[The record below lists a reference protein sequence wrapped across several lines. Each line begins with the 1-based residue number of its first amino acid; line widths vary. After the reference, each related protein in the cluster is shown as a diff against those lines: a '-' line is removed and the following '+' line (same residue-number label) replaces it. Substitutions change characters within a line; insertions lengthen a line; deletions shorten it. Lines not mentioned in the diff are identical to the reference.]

1 MGDPKRNGNDKLDPA
16 PVEIPA
22 TVEEV
27 GEPDATEGKPDF
39 GWREIIRQA
48 FEKARQSQQPANS
61 QSELRKDKTK
71 AMLVLGGSAVLMLL
85 LFLGIFSSPQRAKKA
100 EAGRRQGA
108 PDLGRRTTPGQEN
121 SQAGS
126 ATPLLN
132 AQVGGDQGLNK
143 SDVTPE
149 DIDRTARAGHAHN
162 LAAAP
167 PPGPTPKNNPGQ
179 YALGRVDSDFALAET
194 PGYGLGP
201 AYQHPQTPP
210 PRTES
215 IEADLRK
222 PSLVF
227 VRAAETT
234 VAGGNSA
241 RPAALEQS
249 EFVTA
254 LPTGTRLVARLES
267 AVSTAVKEPVVAVV
281 EYNYERDGEIVVP
294 AGAKAI
300 GQLRQGNRSGYVDI
314 RFDKFEMP
322 DGTTQKIDGVAM
334 GLDFQPLKGAVSGK
348 DTGTKFLVRTFT
360 GLGTVAS
367 YLVGNG
373 GSSGFYGPVSE
384 SALLRERVANN
395 IGIAGDQQMSELAF
409 NQNIVVTVPG
419 NARFYIVLETGG
431 TSGDTG
437 SRQSAA
443 PASAAPKE
451 ATAPSLDELRQLM
464 QLRQELSALYQQGS
478 APLTGNQTPQ

>member
-1 MGDPKRNGNDKLDPA
+1 
-16 PVEIPA
+16 
-22 TVEEV
+22 
-27 GEPDATEGKPDF
+27 
-39 GWREIIRQA
+39 
-48 FEKARQSQQPANS
+48 
-61 QSELRKDKTK
+61 
-71 AMLVLGGSAVLMLL
+71 
-85 LFLGIFSSPQRAKKA
+85 
-100 EAGRRQGA
+100 
-108 PDLGRRTTPGQEN
+108 
-121 SQAGS
+121 
-126 ATPLLN
+126 
-132 AQVGGDQGLNK
+132 
-143 SDVTPE
+143 
-149 DIDRTARAGHAHN
+149 
-162 LAAAP
+162 
-167 PPGPTPKNNPGQ
+167 
-179 YALGRVDSDFALAET
+179 
-194 PGYGLGP
+194 
-201 AYQHPQTPP
+201 
-210 PRTES
+210 
-215 IEADLRK
+215 
-222 PSLVF
+222 
-227 VRAAETT
+227 
-234 VAGGNSA
+234 
-241 RPAALEQS
+241 
-249 EFVTA
+249 
-254 LPTGTRLVARLES
+254 
-267 AVSTAVKEPVVAVV
+267 VSTAVKEPVVAVV

-373 GSSGFYGPVSE
+373 GSSGLYGPVSE
-384 SALLRERVANN
+384 SVLLRERVANN

-431 TSGDTG
+431 TDGDAG

-443 PASAAPKE
+443 PATAAPKE

-478 APLTGNQTPQ
+478 APLAGSQTPQ

>member
-1 MGDPKRNGNDKLDPA
+1 MGDPKRDGNSKLDPA
-16 PVEIPA
+16 PVEMPA
-22 TVEEV
+22 KVEEV
-27 GEPDATEGKPDF
+27 GEPDATRGKPDF

-48 FEKARQSQQPANS
+48 FLKARQSQQPTSS

-85 LFLGIFSSPQRAKKA
+85 FFLGIFSSPQRPKNL
-100 EAGRRQGA
+100 EAGRRPGA
-108 PDLGRRTTPGQEN
+108 PDLGRRVTPGQEN
-121 SQAGS
+121 AHAGS
-126 ATPLLN
+126 ATPMLN
-132 AQVGGDQGLNK
+132 AQVSGDQGLIK

-149 DIDRTARAGHAHN
+149 DIDRTARAGLAHN
-162 LAAAP
+162 LAPA
-167 PPGPTPKNNPGQ
+167 PGPAPKNNPGQ
-179 YALGRVDSDFALAET
+179 YALSRVDSDFTLAET
-194 PGYGLGP
+194 PGYGAGP

-210 PRTES
+210 EHTGPSEG
-215 IEADLRK
+215 DLPK

-234 VAGGNSA
+234 VPGGNPA
-241 RPAALEQS
+241 RPGALEQS
-249 EFVTA
+249 EFVTP

-267 AVSTAVKEPVVAVV
+267 AVSTAVKAPVVAVV
-281 EYNYERDGEIVVP
+281 EYNYERDGVIVVP

-322 DGTTQKIDGVAM
+322 DGTTQKVDGTAM

-348 DTGTKFLVRTFT
+348 DTGTKFLVRAFT

-367 YLVGNG
+367 YLVGSG

-431 TSGDTG
+431 TSGETG
-437 SRQSAA
+437 SRQPA
-443 PASAAPKE
+443 ASASAGSRE

-478 APLTGNQTPQ
+478 APLPENQPPQ